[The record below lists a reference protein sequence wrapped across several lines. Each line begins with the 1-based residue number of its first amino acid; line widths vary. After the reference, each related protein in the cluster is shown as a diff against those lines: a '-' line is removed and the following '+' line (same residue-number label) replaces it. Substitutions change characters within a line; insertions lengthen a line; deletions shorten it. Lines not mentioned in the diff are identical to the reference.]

1 MRKLLLTLS
10 CSCLGV
16 APALA
21 SLATEFSAV
30 KGSPEYG
37 IQTVWWGFAWGDHGN
52 GYRRFGHRDEHGHR
66 PYHYRRHGYGNRGR

>member
-1 MRKLLLTLS
+1 MRRLLLILS

-30 KGSPEYG
+30 KGSGECCVHK
-37 IQTVWWGFAWGDHGN
+37 VWWGFAWGDHGN
-52 GYRRFGHRDEHGHR
+52 GYRRFGYRDGHDHR
-66 PYHYRRHGYGNRGR
+66 PYYYRRHGYGYRGR